1 MPTSAKPGVSPAREH
16 PARLHALPSPPASRG
31 KPSFVPLPAI
41 GTRGRGKARAGRG
54 QGCVAAGRMFGRA
67 LSIPCSTRTPGRG
80 HGAGVPALNT
90 TTQSCS
96 AGSPRNLT
104 KLRTVL
110 PILGAQGVG
119 GGNTASRFLPGGI
132 FKQRRRPCVKLGHLQ
147 RDAAACT
154 HKPPPWGLIAHCHHP
169 GIWDS
174 SRQASPLFRS
184 PHLLLLHP
192 PSPYSPDMPECSIQ
206 TPSTPSEPPPCSA
219 TQPTAMAAA

>member
-1 MPTSAKPGVSPAREH
+1 M
-16 PARLHALPSPPASRG
+16 
-31 KPSFVPLPAI
+31 
-41 GTRGRGKARAGRG
+41 
-54 QGCVAAGRMFGRA
+54 AAGRMFGRA
-67 LSIPCSTRTPGRG
+67 LSIPCSTGTPGRG

-154 HKPPPWGLIAHCHHP
+154 HKPPPRGLIAHCHHP

-192 PSPYSPDMPECSIQ
+192 PNPYSPDMPECSIQ